1 MFQVKKITIT
11 ADLYLLMYLFTFYPW
26 FSVITKLSHLTGGVT
41 TFVAL
46 YDYESRTASDLSF
59 RKGERLQIVNNTWGK
74 HRKQTHTHTH
84 THTLFFLFFHIN
96 LCIQLSTLRHKHT
109 QENSEKSL
117 RKLFRT
123 LCERWRITACWQ
135 VHRLSV
141 WVIAHLSRL
150 AALQPL
156 KMHVTCCLSET
167 SCNHRNGLP
176 SAEPESCVTFLHSFL
191 LHSQKTWLHLAAQAF
206 FFFFFLSSSIPDT

>member
-59 RKGERLQIVNNTWGK
+59 RKGERLQIVNNTWEK

-84 THTLFFLFFHIN
+84 THPLFLI
-96 LCIQLSTLRHKHT
+96 
-109 QENSEKSL
+109 
-117 RKLFRT
+117 
-123 LCERWRITACWQ
+123 
-135 VHRLSV
+135 
-141 WVIAHLSRL
+141 
-150 AALQPL
+150 
-156 KMHVTCCLSET
+156 
-167 SCNHRNGLP
+167 
-176 SAEPESCVTFLHSFL
+176 
-191 LHSQKTWLHLAAQAF
+191 F
-206 FFFFFLSSSIPDT
+206 FFFSYQSVYPTVNSQTQAHKKTFPYTVWKVENNCMLASAQTVCVSYCSLVSTGCFATPENACHLLSLWNLL